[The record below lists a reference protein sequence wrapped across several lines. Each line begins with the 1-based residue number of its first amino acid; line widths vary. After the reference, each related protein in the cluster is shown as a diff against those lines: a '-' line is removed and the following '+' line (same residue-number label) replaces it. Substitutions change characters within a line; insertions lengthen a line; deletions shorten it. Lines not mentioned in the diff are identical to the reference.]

1 MLQSLCTCVTCML
14 QSTPVEVDC
23 NMHVRLQHKTPSL
36 ALCVSAAGRLE
47 EALQCALTYLLFHEG
62 EEFMKENAD
71 YYREEL
77 GHDAEPREVRS

>member
-1 MLQSLCTCVTCML
+1 MCL
-14 QSTPVEVDC
+14 
-23 NMHVRLQHKTPSL
+23 
-36 ALCVSAAGRLE
+36 SAAGRLE